1 MASRGHPDDAVR
13 GDVPG
18 VGRASC
24 WIQPGADSVRKVSPT
39 APGRALGVTLSTSEQ
54 DRYGYDVD
62 YLRGRMIGAL
72 GGRAAEA
79 LVFAVTPPGAETDL
93 EHATG
98 IARQMVGRWGM
109 SDQIEEGSVL
119 PPEGS
124 RSRLDNLAE
133 QLLLHSALGEADAF
147 AAAGVERVPQ
157 S

>member
-1 MASRGHPDDAVR
+1 M
-13 GDVPG
+13 
-18 VGRASC
+18 
-24 WIQPGADSVRKVSPT
+24 IQPGADSVRKVSPT

-109 SDQIEEGSVL
+109 SDPTAPVSVL
-119 PPEGS
+119 PPEDGPPHDRCLGQS
-124 RSRLDNLAE
+124 GRRRGPGGATDPRRMRSAAE
-133 QLLLHSALGEADAF
+133 QLPCETLDEADAY
-147 AAAGVERVPQ
+147 AEVRIERVLQ